1 MEDEDFDRDDIE
13 IDYDD
18 YGGYGWTGEDDEDI
32 DSLVE
37 DICPNCGSDNVHRNE
52 HDFLVC
58 DDCGYEEVPKDAMGI
73 CERCGTDTPEAL
85 LINGICPACV
95 DEIEGND

>member
-32 DSLVE
+32 DSLIE
-37 DICPNCGSDNVHRNE
+37 DICPNCGSDNVRRTNMTSLCVMTVDMRKLRRIHGGMRK
-52 HDFLVC
+52 V
-58 DDCGYEEVPKDAMGI
+58 GA
-73 CERCGTDTPEAL
+73 DTPEAL
-85 LINGICPACV
+85 LINGICLPV
-95 DEIEGND
+95 WMK